1 MKLPFQFAVAVL
13 AFGVTPAFAQDVSS
27 AGLGEVVITA
37 NRLNARYA
45 QQDRPVVGLRRQAD
59 SAVIEVWFSSD
70 AREEGVRKRE
80 IHTMLASALDK
91 AANAGVELV
100 SGSFDL
106 GPVTKTNYQELPL
119 VFAGR
124 VDTSKAVLMFKTKLA
139 GSAEAAEQKLKAFAK
154 SLPKSGRGAIDVAGA
169 LTLTV
174 INPDQYREAIVKLVA
189 ENARHYA
196 SVFGPDYA
204 VQVNG
209 VDAQIYWSQVSSTE
223 VFLYVPYHYTIVP
236 K

>member
-1 MKLPFQFAVAVL
+1 MKLSFQIALAVL
-13 AFGVTPAFAQDVSS
+13 AVGAAPVVAQEANST
-27 AGLGEVVITA
+27 GLGEVVVTA

-70 AREEGVRKRE
+70 AREEAVRKRE

-91 AANAGVELV
+91 AGGSGVELV
-100 SGSFDL
+100 SGAFEL
-106 GPVTKTNYQELPL
+106 GPVTKANYQELPL

-139 GSAEAAEQKLKAFAK
+139 GSAAAAEQKLKDFAK
-154 SLPKSGRGAIDVAGA
+154 SAPKSGRGAVDVAGA
-169 LTLTV
+169 ITLTIV
-174 INPDQYREAIVKLVA
+174 NPDQYREAIVKLIA

-209 VDAQIYWSQVSSTE
+209 IDAQISWSQVSSTD